1 MKNTTRKA
9 EEEIICEGRASYSL
23 NNFLIRALPYVTTKN
38 ISYWSLNKV
47 SLSSDW
53 GFVAR
58 SHLLPF
64 ILTAFSLLILLLFL
78 TNSLNLRTIGNR
90 EFLKWRKIVLFVFSS
105 NKTCKQIQNLK
116 KKKHTN
122 YFQKIKCFQRLPIFH
137 RPQIWKHN
145 WEWIYSWPPCI

>member
-1 MKNTTRKA
+1 MFIFQAWKNCFLLLWKTQQEKQRKKLFVKA
-9 EEEIICEGRASYSL
+9 EQATVSTT
-23 NNFLIRALPYVTTKN
+23 FLIRALPDVTTKN

-116 KKKHTN
+116 KKKT
-122 YFQKIKCFQRLPIFH
+122 Y
-137 RPQIWKHN
+137 
-145 WEWIYSWPPCI
+145 

>member
-1 MKNTTRKA
+1 MLHSRNVHLSSLKKLFSSIVKNRARKA
-9 EEEIICEGRASYSL
+9 EEEIICKAKASYSL
-23 NNFLIRALPYVTTKN
+23 NNFLIRVLPYVTTKN

-78 TNSLNLRTIGNR
+78 VNSLNLRAIGNR
-90 EFLKWRKIVLFVFSS
+90 EFLKWRKIVLCLFSF
-105 NKTCKQIQNLK
+105 QM
-116 KKKHTN
+116 KHANRYRT
-122 YFQKIKCFQRLPIFH
+122 
-137 RPQIWKHN
+137 
-145 WEWIYSWPPCI
+145 